1 MQQHSN
7 WLATIALVLW
17 PVVSICLYRTLSL
30 GQATL
35 WTILAAQLLLP
46 VGTAIKFQMV
56 PQFDKNSIPC
66 LCALIACLIL
76 PRQRPKLFKSL
87 GLTEV
92 LIVMNLIGPFI
103 TSELN
108 GDNIYIGDALV
119 LPGVGIYD
127 AISASEAAF
136 IILIPFFLG
145 RQYLSGPLDSLK
157 VLQALVVA
165 GLVYSLPMLFEVRFS
180 PQLHYWFYGY
190 YPSEFLQNMRDGGFR
205 PMVFMGHGLLAA
217 FFVMTTVVAAA
228 ALWRLRAIPWKS
240 LPPAGATFYL
250 AGILVLCKTLG
261 ALVYAVA
268 LVPLVRFAKPRLQVR
283 VALVLVILALAYPTL
298 RSFDL
303 VPTSAILGAA
313 SFISSQRAESLRFRL
328 NNEDRLLERASQRF
342 TFGWGRYGRSRVY
355 AEWGQDMST
364 TDGRWIITL
373 GTFGVFGF
381 IAEFGL
387 LSIGVFRAATS
398 LRFVQ
403 SNSERLCL
411 GALSLIVAINIFDL
425 LPNSGL
431 MPWTWLLSGALLGR
445 AEALRALAYQKGREP
460 RSGQGPSAIGSP
472 IPTGIGRNYG

>member
-1 MQQHSN
+1 MHSN
-7 WLATIALVLW
+7 WLATFALVLW
-17 PVVSICLYRTLSL
+17 PVVSICFYRTLSL

-46 VGTAIKFQMV
+46 VGTTIKFQMI
-56 PQFDKNSIPC
+56 PQFDKNSVPC
-66 LCALIACLIL
+66 MCALIACLIL

-87 GLTEV
+87 GLTEAF
-92 LIVMNLIGPFI
+92 IVMNLIGPFI

-108 GDNIYIGDALV
+108 GDNIYIGDLLV
-119 LPGVGIYD
+119 LPGVGVYD
-127 AISASEAAF
+127 AVSASESAF

-157 VLQALVVA
+157 ILQALVIS
-165 GLVYSLPMLFEVRFS
+165 GLVYSVPMLFEVRFS
-180 PQLHYWFYGY
+180 PQLHYWIYGY
-190 YPSEFLQNMRDGGFR
+190 YPSEFLQSMRDGGFR

-217 FFVMTTVVAAA
+217 FFTMTTVVAAA
-228 ALWRLRAIPWKS
+228 TLWRIR
-240 LPPAGATFYL
+240 GVTCYL
-250 AGILVLCKTLG
+250 TGVLILCKTFG
-261 ALVYAVA
+261 ALLYAVV
-268 LVPLVRFAKPRLQVR
+268 LVPLVRFANPRLQVR
-283 VALVLVILALAYPTL
+283 IALLLVSLALAYPML

-303 VPTSAILGAA
+303 VPTNAILDAA
-313 SFISSQRAESLRFRL
+313 SSISPQRAASLKFRL
-328 NNEDRLLERASQRF
+328 SNEDKLLERASQRF
-342 TFGWGRYGRSRVY
+342 TFGWGRFGRSRVY

-373 GTFGVFGF
+373 GQFGVFGF

-398 LRFVQ
+398 LRLVR

-425 LPNSGL
+425 LPNAGL

-445 AEALRALAYQKGREP
+445 AEALRAPAYQKGRQP
-460 RSGQGPSAIGSP
+460 RRGEGPSTIGSP
-472 IPTGIGRNYG
+472 IPTGVGRNYG